1 MKREPTIHINL
12 KTFVEILGIL
22 DVPNFPVEA
31 FFTIAKKKAI
41 TFRSLTLTTKQA
53 IKQANQVLVVPKD
66 KSSLVADIIYSV
78 RIQLHH
84 KGVKKITMRDVRSWG
99 FCNKLAKICS
109 EYCETYS
116 LPERSG
122 YIDYVK
128 IGLGFLTSFR
138 EIPRKLI
145 SLQERVFNYKS
156 NQLAIEGELHP
167 YKPLANKLKDYFVKK
182 VVSSTGLV
190 PNYSPIEDGFH
201 FYKLAE
207 RLTKEGI
214 SEDYSTYIDT
224 QFEAMAQYSGIPYLS
239 TLYNDKSM
247 ERYIKYRFKVK
258 SNNKPDSKNLIQG
271 SIWDQI
277 K

>member
-12 KTFVEILGIL
+12 KAFVEILDTL
-22 DVPNFPVEA
+22 EVYNFPTEA
-31 FFTIAKKKAI
+31 FFTIAKKKAL

-78 RIQLHH
+78 RIKLHH

-99 FCNKLAKICS
+99 FCNKLAKICD
-109 EYCETYS
+109 EFCETYS

-122 YIDYVK
+122 YIEYVN
-128 IGLGFLTSFR
+128 IGLSFLTSFR

-156 NQLAIEGELHP
+156 NQLAIEGSLFK
-167 YKPLANKLKDYFVKK
+167 YKDLANKLKDYFVKK
-182 VVSSTGLV
+182 VVTNTGLV
-190 PNYSPIEDGFH
+190 PTYSPIEEGFH

-207 RLTKEGI
+207 KLTKEGI
-214 SEDYSTYIDT
+214 ANDYSTYIDT

-247 ERYIKYRFKVK
+247 DRYIKYRFKVR
-258 SNNKPDSKNLIQG
+258 NNKTESRNLIQG
-271 SIWDQI
+271 SLWEQI